1 MKYYKFIA
9 ENNRG
14 YNGFD
19 YTDYLPRDGQPGKPL
34 PTVEGEI
41 EPCEN
46 GYHACEPK
54 FVSRWIDAQLYE
66 VELSGNLVDAE
77 DKTAASD
84 MRFIRKVDKFDEKT
98 QRLFAVWCAR
108 EALKLYDNPD
118 PRSVTACDVAERY
131 ANGKATDEELAA
143 ASGAAWAAASGAAWD
158 AAWAAAWAAAMTA
171 AWDAA
176 MTAAM
181 TAASDAARDAQSE
194 KLLEMCGEG

>member
-1 MKYYKFIA
+1 MTYYKFID

-14 YNGFD
+14 YNEFD

-46 GYHACEPK
+46 GYHACKPQ
-54 FVSRWIDAQLYE
+54 FISHWINARLYE
-66 VELSGNLVDAE
+66 VELSGDLVDAE

-84 MRFIRKVDKFDEKT
+84 MRFIRKVDKWDAKT

-131 ANGKATDEELAA
+131 ANGTATDEELAPA
-143 ASGAAWAAASGAAWD
+143 LD
-158 AAWAAAWAAAMTA
+158 AAL
-171 AWDAA
+171 
-176 MTAAM
+176 
-181 TAASDAARDAQSE
+181 DAARDAQSA
-194 KLLEMCGEG
+194 KLLEMCGEA